1 MTAPVPRLCPSV
13 PKNIHKNIYC
23 QDWQVFMDDQPK
35 GSVDLILTDPPYAIS
50 RETGFSSVKKGVPRF
65 AVSMDFGEWDHQK
78 IDLET
83 FAHACYHALRMGGT
97 AIIWYDVWKIT
108 DVETALRNAG
118 FKMLRL
124 IIWQKTNPVPLNQSA
139 TYLSNS
145 REVAV
150 VGVKVA
156 SRLSTDVMITECMKR
171 RFRVTGGRNSTPRKS
186 RLIYSQNW
194 F

>member
-1 MTAPVPRLCPSV
+1 MTAPVIPAPATASVPVSV
-13 PKNIHKNIYC
+13 PKNTPKNIYC

-83 FAHACYHALRMGGT
+83 FAHACYRALRTSGT

-108 DVETALRNAG
+108 DVETALRKAG
-118 FKMLRL
+118 FKNAAFDYLA
-124 IIWQKTNPVPLNQSA
+124 KNQPCA
-139 TYLSNS
+139 
-145 REVAV
+145 A
-150 VGVKVA
+150 
-156 SRLSTDVMITECMKR
+156 
-171 RFRVTGGRNSTPRKS
+171 
-186 RLIYSQNW
+186 
-194 F
+194 